1 MLLILTNSDDATASH
16 LEPSLTDSD
25 VKWLRF
31 DTDKSL
37 CGSSVSFRN
46 GRPQLTV
53 GPYSLTPDKIDH
65 VWYRRPERLKH
76 EAIDDTPEGKFVY
89 GEWAEALEGFLAHI
103 DKKKWMNWPAANA
116 AASHKIEQ
124 LSRAKQL
131 GFQIPETLVTTSPIE
146 LKKFYDAQRGKI
158 IAKPMAKGYVERFD
172 EGNDSLI
179 YTNRVF
185 DEHLIELDD
194 MSNCPTLFQQFV
206 EKTADVRIAV
216 VDQEVHPVALYA
228 SDSSGLQRC
237 DIRINNMDDVKYEK
251 IELPNVERTN
261 ILRIMNHYNLRFAA
275 IDMALGKD
283 GQWYFF
289 EVNPNGQWAW
299 IEEAGAANISDSFV
313 KSFRGPSR

>member
-16 LEPSLTDSD
+16 LETKLRDRD
-25 VKWLRF
+25 IRWLRF

-37 CGSSVSFRN
+37 YDASLSFRK
-46 GRPQLTV
+46 GRPELVV

-65 VWYRRPERLKH
+65 VLYRRPERLKH

-103 DKKKWMNWPAANA
+103 HKPKWMNWPAANV

-124 LSRAKQL
+124 LSRAEQL
-131 GFQIPETLVTTSPIE
+131 GFLVPETLVTSDPNE
-146 LKKFYDAQRGKI
+146 LRSFYEAQRGKI
-158 IAKPMAKGYVERFD
+158 IAKPMAKGYVERAD

-185 DEHLIELDD
+185 EDHLLDLDELP
-194 MSNCPTLFQQFV
+194 NCPTLFQRFV

-216 VDQEVHPVALYA
+216 IDREVHPVALYA

-237 DIRINNMDDVKYEK
+237 DIRINNMSDVQYER
-251 IELPNVERTN
+251 IELPELEKTN
-261 ILRIMNHYNLRFAA
+261 ILRLMDYYELRFAA
-275 IDMALGKD
+275 IDMAIGTD
-283 GQWYFF
+283 GRWYFF

-299 IEEAGAANISDSFV
+299 IEEAGATNISDSFV
-313 KSFRGPSR
+313 KSFQGP